1 MALADR
7 LRRAKKLEGVP
18 VPQLWEA
25 RPCVRLVTTE
35 VILYSDG
42 TEERIGDGP
51 PPLCELCPYR
61 EGGGP
66 IRHVEVLKR
75 Y

>member
-7 LRRAKKLEGVP
+7 LRRAKKLEAAVG
-18 VPQLWEA
+18 PQLCEA
-25 RPCVRLVTTE
+25 RPCMRRVTTE
-35 VILYSDG
+35 VIVHPDG
-42 TEERIGDGP
+42 TEERLGEGP
-51 PPLCELCPYR
+51 PPLCDLCPYR

-66 IRHVEVLKR
+66 IRHIEIVKR